1 MTNQNNESQSSSDD
15 EQFTADIIQ
24 EMNELNSGEG
34 IDPVEVETPIA
45 QMPPVEEDER
55 PPTEEVPQVTPIVPE
70 TPAAQ
75 VPIQSARVRQIE
87 LENEQLRQQQIQN
100 AVDAE
105 VQRYQTD
112 LTAQGVPEDSAR
124 YIADQQR
131 QSLQNVASIQMQA
144 QNALA
149 DQQGKMNAAMH
160 YSALHGVSPQA
171 LMMYD
176 SPQGMEAAA
185 KQQKQINDLQA
196 EVAASKRASVVS
208 QMMDNSSSSP
218 NMSPNSERLLDSA
231 NSKPSN
237 EWTELEAAA
246 VARVVNG

>member
-1 MTNQNNESQSSSDD
+1 
-15 EQFTADIIQ
+15 
-24 EMNELNSGEG
+24 
-34 IDPVEVETPIA
+34 
-45 QMPPVEEDER
+45 
-55 PPTEEVPQVTPIVPE
+55 
-70 TPAAQ
+70 
-75 VPIQSARVRQIE
+75 
-87 LENEQLRQQQIQN
+87 
-100 AVDAE
+100 
-105 VQRYQTD
+105 
-112 LTAQGVPEDSAR
+112 
-124 YIADQQR
+124 
-131 QSLQNVASIQMQA
+131 MQA

-160 YSALHGVSPQA
+160 YSALHGVSPQT